1 MQFFIFSAFSWMFV
15 ETLLMYLL
23 FVRVWHISQLRL
35 RYACLVG
42 WGFPTLATAI
52 TIGTHYVMIGTG
64 DDQEDGMWIYTKLPS
79 FPNAAEEENER
90 GASQT
95 M

>member
-23 FVRVWHISQLRL
+23 FVRVWHISQFRL
-35 RYACLVG
+35 RYAFLVG
-42 WGFPTLATAI
+42 WGFPTLATSI
-52 TIGTHYVMIGTG
+52 TIGAHYAMIGTS
-64 DDQEDGMWIYTKLPS
+64 DSQEDGMWVYTKLPS
-79 FPNAAEEENER
+79 VTNAEENE
-90 GASQT
+90 GSANDT